1 MATGS
6 MCLAM
11 VLAAQAATAEDW
23 KSRAASRAL
32 LEQMDGREAEA
43 IAARDPETP
52 DRFIA
57 ALRLPGQLLV
67 VSAAHPSADLVASRL
82 ERGEYRNV
90 YMDLQAT
97 PHQDTKFFVQDLNAD
112 GIDLEGRGQA
122 FDIVYEGRDS
132 LSCDGRWKATKMK
145 EDEYRQRVAAA
156 DARYARL
163 LTVLAGHLDG
173 PEPSR

>member
-1 MATGS
+1 M
-6 MCLAM
+6 L
-11 VLAAQAATAEDW
+11 LAARVSAAEDW

-32 LEQMDGREAEA
+32 LEQMDSRQAEA
-43 IAARDPETP
+43 IAARDPETA

-67 VSAAHPSADLVASRL
+67 VSAAHPSSDLVASRL
-82 ERGEYRNV
+82 ERGEFRNV

-97 PHQDTKFFVQDLNAD
+97 PRQDTKFFVQDLNAD

-132 LSCDGRWKATKMK
+132 LSCDGRWKSAKMK

-163 LTVLAGHLDG
+163 LTVLAAHFDG